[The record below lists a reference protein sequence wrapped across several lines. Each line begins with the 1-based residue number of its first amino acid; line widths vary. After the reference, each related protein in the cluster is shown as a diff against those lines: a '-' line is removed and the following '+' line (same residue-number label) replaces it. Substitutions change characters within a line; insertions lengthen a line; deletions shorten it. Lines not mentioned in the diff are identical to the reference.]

1 MEHPKKDDASRARDR
16 KGSRKDKRK
25 VMPADAMASAEGGFT
40 LSTSEILDFAEGT
53 DSTP

>member
-1 MEHPKKDDASRARDR
+1 MEHPKKEEKSRARDQ
-16 KGSRKDKRK
+16 KENRKDKRK
-25 VMPADAMASAEGGFT
+25 VMPENAMAAAEGGFT